1 MSALERELSKLTL
14 VVVPSLSGRR
24 RPEVPGF
31 VDGRLEVLFNPTEYS
46 IDRETNYAEVAI
58 PGLDSPVLQYVRGNG
73 DKLSFELFLDV
84 TDRMQDGRVITDQ
97 SVREVFVRPL
107 EQLMLKHPALHAPPP
122 VMLLWGKEV
131 VLESAVAQSLAV
143 KYTLF
148 DTGGR
153 PVRATATLTLRE
165 HRSAS
170 SQLAETRETSPD
182 RNGVTL
188 VRQGDTLPSI
198 AFREYGDAASW
209 RQIASANNRANPL
222 DLTPGE
228 TLLVPRVVTN

>member
-24 RPEVPGF
+24 RPEVQGF

-84 TDRMQDGRVITDQ
+84 TDRMQDGVVVTDQ

-107 EQLMLKHPALHAPPP
+107 EQLMLKHPTLHAPPP
-122 VMLLWGKEV
+122 IMVLWGKEV
-131 VLESAVAQSLAV
+131 VLESAVAQSLQV

-153 PVRATATLTLRE
+153 PVRATRMP
-165 HRSAS
+165 SPS
-170 SQLAETRETSPD
+170 S
-182 RNGVTL
+182 
-188 VRQGDTLPSI
+188 
-198 AFREYGDAASW
+198 
-209 RQIASANNRANPL
+209 
-222 DLTPGE
+222 
-228 TLLVPRVVTN
+228 